1 MANPV
6 FNSNN
11 FQSQMRGGHA
21 VDTSRGGPTLTADQL
36 QQMYNEPA
44 ATAADTGRMTYNDV
58 ILRTTGTLLL
68 VIAGAAVGWITA
80 NPILM
85 FGGAIVGLI
94 LGLVNAF
101 KREPSPALILAY
113 AVAQGLFLGGLSRV
127 FEMQWPG
134 VATQALLGTL
144 CVFAVTLALFMS
156 GKVRA
161 TPKGMKIFMVLIIGY
176 GLFSLVNLGL
186 SMFGVLDEPFGL
198 RSGFLGVAI
207 GLLAIGLAAYSL
219 VIDFTAVDEGVK
231 NGAPRK
237 YSWSAAF
244 GLTVTLIWLYIEILR
259 LIAILRGND

>member
-6 FNSNN
+6 FNSSN
-11 FQSQMRGGHA
+11 FQSQMRGGSA
-21 VDTSRGGPTLTADQL
+21 VETPRGGATMSADQL

-58 ILRTTGTLLL
+58 IVRTTGTLLL

-80 NPILM
+80 NPMIM
-85 FGGAIVGLI
+85 FGGAIVGLV

-101 KREPSPALILAY
+101 KREPSPALILGY
-113 AVAQGLFLGGLSRV
+113 AVAQGLFLGGLSQI
-127 FEMQWPG
+127 FETQWPG

-161 TPKGMKIFMVLIIGY
+161 TPKGMKIFMVLLIGY

-186 SMFGVLDEPFGL
+186 RMFGVLDEPFGL

-207 GLLAIGLAAYSL
+207 GLLAIALAAYSL

-231 NGAPRK
+231 NGTPRK
-237 YSWSAAF
+237 YAWAAAF